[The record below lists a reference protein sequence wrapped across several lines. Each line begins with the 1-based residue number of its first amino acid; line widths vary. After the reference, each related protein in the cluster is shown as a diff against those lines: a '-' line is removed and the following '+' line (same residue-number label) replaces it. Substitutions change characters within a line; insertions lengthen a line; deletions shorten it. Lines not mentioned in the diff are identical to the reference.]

1 MLIMSQ
7 DSSKVEFLRTEQL
20 DMSAL
25 DQIYRASVSTN
36 ISMTE
41 VCSVIYN

>member
-7 DSSKVEFLRTEQL
+7 DSKVEFLRTEQL